1 VLGED
6 AVTNVSLSPD
16 GNALLYAY
24 EDFKTLKVKLA
35 FVAVTGGPP
44 VRTLDA
50 PGELYQ
56 SNLLRW
62 SPTGKSVE
70 YILTKNGASNIW
82 EQPLEGREPRQ
93 LTNFS
98 SGRIFDFSWSKDGK
112 HLLLCR
118 GEVTTD
124 VVQLSHVH

>member
-1 VLGED
+1 MDV
-6 AVTNVSLSPD
+6 
-16 GNALLYAY
+16 
-24 EDFKTLKVKLA
+24 
-35 FVAVTGGPP
+35 
-44 VRTLDA
+44 

-56 SNLLRW
+56 SLLRW
-62 SPTGKSVE
+62 SPTDKSVE

-82 EQPLEGREPRQ
+82 EQPLEGGKPRQ

-98 SGRIFDFSWSKDGK
+98 FGRIFEFSWSKDGK

-124 VVQLSHVH
+124 VVLLSHLH